1 MTFIEYWMTGGN
13 TLFSSSHGT
22 YNKTDHSLSHKMYI
36 IKFKTIQII
45 QRMLSECDRN
55 KLEIDNKKTAGKLKI
70 ICRQNKK
77 HLTTHG
83 PKRNSNEK
91 F

>member
-1 MTFIEYWMTGGN
+1 MTGGN

-22 YNKTDHSLSHKMYI
+22 YIKTGHSLSHKMYI

-45 QRMLSECDRN
+45 QRMLSECEGN

-70 ICRQNKK
+70 ICRLNSK
-77 HLTTHG
+77 HLNNTWA
-83 PKRNSNEK
+83 KEK
-91 F
+91 I

>member
-1 MTFIEYWMTGGN
+1 MYSTAGGK
-13 TLFSSSHGT
+13 LFSSSHGT

-70 ICRQNKK
+70 ICRLNSK
-77 HLTTHG
+77 HLNNTWA
-83 PKRNSNEK
+83 KEK
-91 F
+91 I